1 MRTKTWIWWLAAAVL
16 IALALLAAWSGQIPP
31 RQPASADSVSLG
43 LLLLDA
49 EEGVYIL
56 AVSDGSAADAA
67 GFLPGDR
74 ILAADGMTL
83 GSALA
88 LNERLLTAPESLLL
102 TVRRDGEE
110 LILPLRCR

>member
-1 MRTKTWIWWLAAAVL
+1 MRTKTRLLWLAAALL
-16 IALALLAAWSGQIPP
+16 IALALLTAVHGQIP
-31 RQPASADSVSLG
+31 RRPASVDSVSLG

-74 ILAADGMTL
+74 ILAADGAPL
-83 GSALA
+83 SNVSVF
-88 LNERLLTAPESLLL
+88 NERLLMAPGELLL
-102 TVRRDGEE
+102 TVRRDAEE
-110 LILPLRCR
+110 FLLPLRCR

>member
-1 MRTKTWIWWLAAAVL
+1 MQTKTRLLWLAAAIL
-16 IALALLAAWSGQIPP
+16 IVLALLAAVSAPIP
-31 RQPASADSVSLG
+31 RRPASADSVSLG

-74 ILAADGMTL
+74 ILAADGAPL
-83 GSALA
+83 GNVTAF
-88 LNERLLTAPESLLL
+88 NERLLTASEGLLL
-102 TVRRDGEE
+102 TVRRDAEE
-110 LILPLRCR
+110 LLLPLRCR